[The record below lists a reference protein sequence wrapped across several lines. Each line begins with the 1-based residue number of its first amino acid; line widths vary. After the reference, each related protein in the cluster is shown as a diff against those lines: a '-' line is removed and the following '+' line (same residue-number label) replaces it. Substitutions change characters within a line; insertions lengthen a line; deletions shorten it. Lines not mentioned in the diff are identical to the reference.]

1 MAVTVIVSLFTAGN
15 YYIFSR
21 VNLWLSLG
29 WGFAF
34 PVAGATLGLF
44 SFLLILFHV
53 HPFRPLFWAAAS
65 WFGLVC
71 MMFPVFVVADGVT
84 RILPLTG
91 FETAYGALAASILLA
106 IYAAVNNLSARSVL
120 RVSVTSPKVA
130 DSMRIVLIADTHIT
144 RYHGVGYVRR
154 LVGEINCQGPDIVA
168 IAGDFADGKT
178 DFSLIEPVNNI
189 KVPIY
194 MVMGNHEVW
203 HNQNGEMERL
213 LRGTKITVLDGGTH
227 TNDGLCI
234 TGIHYGDGRDILKK
248 AFRNIECDREYY
260 NILLYHEPKDAHIAR
275 DAGIDLMLCGHAHG
289 GQIFPWN
296 YVTRLA
302 YPYFKGLY
310 DYKGMKIYV
319 SQGTGTWGPPMR
331 LGSRNE
337 ITVIDVNPVNA
348 HETV

>member
-1 MAVTVIVSLFTAGN
+1 MALCIESEWRN
-15 YYIFSR
+15 QSD
-21 VNLWLSLG
+21 
-29 WGFAF
+29 WG
-34 PVAGATLGLF
+34 GG
-44 SFLLILFHV
+44 
-53 HPFRPLFWAAAS
+53 
-65 WFGLVC
+65 
-71 MMFPVFVVADGVT
+71 
-84 RILPLTG
+84 
-91 FETAYGALAASILLA
+91 
-106 IYAAVNNLSARSVL
+106 
-120 RVSVTSPKVA
+120 
-130 DSMRIVLIADTHIT
+130 
-144 RYHGVGYVRR
+144 
-154 LVGEINCQGPDIVA
+154 INGIR
-168 IAGDFADGKT
+168 T
-178 DFSLIEPVNNI
+178 
-189 KVPIY
+189 IY